1 MLNYPLMQ
9 ALAYK
14 QILRHE
20 PRKLGEVHKV
30 KDYRQIS

>member
-9 ALAYK
+9 VLAYK
-14 QILRHE
+14 QTLRHE
-20 PRKLGEVHKV
+20 PRKLGEVHMV

>member
-1 MLNYPLMQ
+1 MQ